1 MTDRPWSLAT
11 IERTD
16 GTTAC
21 VALTEDGPRRLPQL
35 DAYPGVFKAL
45 QHWAELETVL
55 RDVDPRAGTPVGGRV
70 VAPLRYPRCVLCSGS
85 NYRDH
90 LAEMT
95 NDAGRAVWPFFFL
108 KPPVTTV
115 IGPGEPIVIDPDPAQ
130 QVDWEAE
137 LGVVIGRPG
146 RHIAVDDALSHV
158 AGYTIVNDV
167 SARGPHHRTDAFAP
181 PFAWDWLASKG
192 QDTFCP
198 IGPGVTPAWLIDD
211 PHKLPIRLTVNGVE
225 RQRSNTDQMILSVA
239 DLIAAASRMLTL
251 SPGDLIATGTPAGV
265 GLPTGTFLRPGDV
278 VDIELGPL
286 GVLRNPVI
294 ARINQEDHDEAV
306 R

>member
-11 IERTD
+11 VELIDT
-16 GTTAC
+16 TTAC
-21 VALTEDGPRRLPQL
+21 VVLTPDGPARPPEL
-35 DAYPGVFKAL
+35 DPYPGVFEAL
-45 QHWAELETVL
+45 QQWVELEPIL
-55 RDVDPRAGTPVGGRV
+55 RAADVGAGAPVDGRV

-95 NDAGRAVWPFFFL
+95 GDGSRTVSPFFFL
-108 KPPVTTV
+108 KPPTTTV
-115 IGPGEPIVIDPDPAQ
+115 VGPGEPVVIDPDPAQ

-137 LGVVIGRPG
+137 LGVVIGLGG
-146 RHIAVDDALSHV
+146 RDIAVDDALSHV

-167 SARGPHHRTDAFAP
+167 SARGCHHRPDAFAP

-198 IGPGVTPAWLIDD
+198 MGPGITPAWLIDD
-211 PHKLPIRLTVNGVE
+211 PHQLPIRLCVNGVE
-225 RQRSNTDQMILSVA
+225 RQRSSTGQMILSVPE
-239 DLIAAASRMLTL
+239 LISAASEVVTL
-251 SPGDLIATGTPAGV
+251 SPGDVIATGTPAGV
-265 GLPTGTFLRPGDV
+265 GMPSGTFLRPGDV
-278 VDIELGPL
+278 VDIEIGPL
-286 GVLRNPVI
+286 GVLRNPVV
-294 ARINQEDHDEAV
+294 ARTTTGGS